1 MSTNGEFHVPD
12 QNQDRDQPSSSLDIY
27 SEVVRPGTDD
37 PVLNEANY
45 GLGVHSNA
53 EYYQNV
59 ESLRRGLFAK
69 SAFERPIVDRAVRET
84 HIELGRDA
92 LSSTDEKTAAELAER
107 GKEIWDDMNDEQ
119 QQEALAT
126 HAGLTT
132 YRPTFLR
139 MATGRTELSRSKNG
153 RLIDNV
159 FGRVSESIHRASE
172 EARQALA
179 KLGGD

>member
-1 MSTNGEFHVPD
+1 MSTNGEYQVPD
-12 QNQDRDQPSSSLDIY
+12 QQQDRDQPSSSLDIY

-45 GLGVHSNA
+45 GLGVHSNS

-59 ESLRRGLFAK
+59 ESLRRGLFSK
-69 SAFERPIVDRAVRET
+69 QAFERPIMERAVRET
-84 HIELGRDA
+84 KVGIGRET
-92 LSSTDEKTAAELAER
+92 LSNADKKTAGELAEH
-107 GKEIWDDMNDEQ
+107 GHEIWDDLSEGQ
-119 QQEALAT
+119 RKKKLTE
-126 HAGLTT
+126 HAGLTC

-139 MATGRTELSRSKNG
+139 MATGRNEMSRSKKG

-172 EARQALA
+172 EAREALA

>member
-12 QNQDRDQPSSSLDIY
+12 QNHDRDQPSSSLDIY

-69 SAFERPIVDRAVRET
+69 SAFERPIMQRAIRET

-92 LSSTDEKTAAELAER
+92 LSNADEKTAAELAEH
-107 GKEIWDDMNDEQ
+107 GQDIWEDLDEQ
-119 QQEALAT
+119 QRQAELSK
-126 HAGLTT
+126 HAGVSC

-139 MATGRTELSRSKNG
+139 MATGRTEFSRAKKG